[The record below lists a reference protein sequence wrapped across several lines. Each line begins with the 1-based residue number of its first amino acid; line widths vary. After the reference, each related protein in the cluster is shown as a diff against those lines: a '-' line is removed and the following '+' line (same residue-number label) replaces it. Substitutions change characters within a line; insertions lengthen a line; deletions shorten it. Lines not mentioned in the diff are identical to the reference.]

1 MGANSN
7 DPVAKRLWV
16 TLIVLLIL
24 LGAVGTFIVLLG
36 D

>member
-24 LGAVGTFIVLLG
+24 LGAVGAFIVLLG